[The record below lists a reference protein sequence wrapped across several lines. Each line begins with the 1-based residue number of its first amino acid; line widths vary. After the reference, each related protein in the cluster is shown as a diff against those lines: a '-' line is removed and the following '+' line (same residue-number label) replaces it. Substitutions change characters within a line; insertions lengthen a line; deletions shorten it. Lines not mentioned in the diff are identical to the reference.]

1 MAVINFGE
9 RWSVRQIDTSE
20 KVTEWTSQV
29 SYIATTSGD
38 NESHWEVFNYA
49 DLNGPQADNILVRSD
64 LAVTQISARRY
75 YCLYD
80 FAHPDSE
87 RTKPD
92 KTPEDASEASFTTI
106 GGTLSIRNSL
116 ATVQKTRFGVAI
128 VDGSKFDN
136 KLVINYDF
144 EKKTSQPIDI
154 VHGQLG
160 WTETK
165 VFADPLPC
173 EFVEMLR
180 DFTATTNNADWKCF
194 KHGEVL
200 FKGVTGARRGTG
212 DWELVFNFSVVKNLV
227 NATYPD
233 PTPSDPNNVI
243 TYSKKGHE
251 YLWVYPFTWIEADQ
265 QQQQG
270 KAAVQRIALYVEQ
283 VYNESDFT
291 QLGLGE

>member
-38 NESHWEVFNYA
+38 NENHWDVYNYA
-49 DLNGPQADNILVRSD
+49 DINGPQADNILVRSD

-92 KTPEDASEASFTTI
+92 KTPEDAAEASFTTV

-116 ATVQKTRFGVAI
+116 ATQEGLTG
-128 VDGSKFDN
+128 DGSIAEDSPLNN
-136 KLVINYDF
+136 KQVLNYDF
-144 EKKTSQPIDI
+144 EKKTSQPVDI

-173 EFVEMLR
+173 SFIEMLR

-194 KHGEVL
+194 KRGEVL
-200 FKGVTGARRGTG
+200 FRGVTGARRGTG
-212 DWELVFNFSVVKNLV
+212 DWELVFNFMVRKNLV
-227 NATYPD
+227 DATYPD
-233 PTPSDPNNVI
+233 PIPGDLAKVI
-243 TYSKKGHE
+243 TYDKLGHE
-251 YLWVYPFTWIEADQ
+251 YLWIYLYDWTDPQ
-265 QQQQG
+265 SQG
-270 KAAVQRIALYVEQ
+270 ATAAIKRPALYVEQ

-291 QLGLGE
+291 QLGLGS